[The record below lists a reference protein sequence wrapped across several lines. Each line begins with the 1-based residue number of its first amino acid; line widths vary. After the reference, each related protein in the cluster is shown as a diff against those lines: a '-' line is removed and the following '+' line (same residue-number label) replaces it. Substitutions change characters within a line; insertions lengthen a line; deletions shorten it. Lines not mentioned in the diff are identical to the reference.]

1 MTKSIIQHHKTI
13 DFGVY
18 FENIRAG
25 YIGIDYMDFEIFM
38 QNEGEKHSF
47 VTMSDGSDRI
57 RDSLT
62 DAILSAGDLVDKV
75 TSMMIIIVR
84 STESNRPI
92 TMAELQFLNDFLSQL
107 PDNIDATWGMADDG
121 SLGNGVRIILII
133 NTKD

>member
-62 DAILSAGDLVDKV
+62 DTILSAGDLVDKV

-107 PDNIDATWGMADDG
+107 PDNIDVTWGMADDG
-121 SLGNGVRIILII
+121 SLGNGVRIILFI